1 MYQYYYPI
9 IDKESKLRNV
19 KYFPKVMEPACRKKA
34 WLDDV
39 GKLHSAC
46 MLYHPSTVR
55 LSRHMLGQLA
65 PEDTGK

>member
-1 MYQYYYPI
+1 
-9 IDKESKLRNV
+9 
-19 KYFPKVMEPACRKKA
+19 MEPACRKKA